1 MDKLCIDYQKQFT
14 EKLIYDS
21 SVFSSIDSSV
31 KLHDE
36 VKDNPLSSAASC
48 LNVLGSLLNKPEE
61 LKQFLN
67 AFNLD
72 VSELIEFPSGAN
84 VDGLTYNDKGYVVF
98 EWIGPKK
105 SPINEKGGGRGQN
118 RTSIDAFIIAKI
130 QERITQ
136 IFIEWKFTEGK
147 SRPLVLNRFSGY
159 KGLERLRRYS
169 DILIQW
175 RNTDIFPFNFE
186 EDNGIGL
193 YDFSVDHLYQLLR
206 MTLLAKTTTPIKI
219 GDINIEDYRI
229 VHLSHSLNDQIEIL
243 WDKYL
248 TYSPGL
254 KIFSVMK
261 LYDVWRNILSNKEN
275 EKFKSGHW
283 DTAIMTIRDPGLKE
297 YLFKRY
303 CIEKV
308 LI

>member
-1 MDKLCIDYQKQFT
+1 MDKLCIDYQKQFA

-21 SVFSSIDSSV
+21 SVFSNIDPSV
-31 KLHDE
+31 KLHDA

-48 LNVLGSLLNKPEE
+48 LNVLGSLLHKPEE

-67 AFNLD
+67 AFNLNID
-72 VSELIEFPSGAN
+72 ELIEFPSGAN
-84 VDGLTYNDKGYVVF
+84 IDGLTYNDKGYVVF

-105 SPINEKGGGRGQN
+105 SPINEKGSFRGQN

-130 QERITQ
+130 QDRITQ
-136 IFIEWKFTEGK
+136 ILIEWKFTEGK
-147 SRPLVLNRFSGY
+147 SRPLVLNMFSGN

-175 RNTDIFPFNFE
+175 RNRDTFPFNFE
-186 EDNGIGL
+186 EDSGIGL
-193 YDFSVDHLYQLLR
+193 HDFSVDHLYQLLR

-219 GDINIEDYRI
+219 KNVNIEDYRI

-248 TYSPGL
+248 AYSPGL
-254 KIFSVMK
+254 KKYSGMK
-261 LYDVWRNILSNKEN
+261 LYDVWRNILSKNENK
-275 EKFKSGHW
+275 KFKSGHW
-283 DTAIMTIRDPGLKE
+283 DTVITAIKDTGLKE

-303 CIEKV
+303 CVENV
-308 LI
+308 LT